1 MRPQFC
7 QARGLLTVACVAL
20 ALGAAWGCDDTT
32 EKQAIAMTGGDP
44 HRGKDAINYY
54 GCASCHTIPGIRG
67 ADGLVGPPLNRIAS
81 RGYIG
86 GVLRNTPANML
97 RWLQNPPAVDDKT
110 AMPNLHMTDADVR
123 DVACYLYTLQ

>member
-1 MRPQFC
+1 LIMRVS
-7 QARGLLTVACVAL
+7 GKLLPLACVAL
-20 ALGAAWGCDDTT
+20 ALGMLAGCDDAT
-32 EKQAIAMTGGDP
+32 EKQAIAMTGGNP

-67 ADGLVGPPLNRIAS
+67 ADGLVGPPLDRIAS

-110 AMPNLHMTDADVR
+110 AMPNLHMTDADAK
-123 DVACYLYTLQ
+123 DIACYLYTLQ